1 MPYQLRN
8 LMSSNFYDINNDFN
22 WLCKFFHTSVKN
34 NTIYWVKRIPLFY
47 MKFFS
52 QYKKISETNS
62 YSLQADFSVAVRN
75 ELMLF
80 FEIVSADFCLNI
92 HLLGAAKVCMAF

>member
-1 MPYQLRN
+1 
-8 LMSSNFYDINNDFN
+8 MSSNFYDINNNFS
-22 WLCKFFHTSVKN
+22 WLCKIFHTSVKKN
-34 NTIYWVKRIPLFY
+34 AMYWVKRIPLFY

-52 QYKKISETNS
+52 QYKKISERNS
-62 YSLQADFSVAVRN
+62 YSLQADFSVAVCN

-92 HLLGAAKVCMAF
+92 PLLGAAKVCMAF